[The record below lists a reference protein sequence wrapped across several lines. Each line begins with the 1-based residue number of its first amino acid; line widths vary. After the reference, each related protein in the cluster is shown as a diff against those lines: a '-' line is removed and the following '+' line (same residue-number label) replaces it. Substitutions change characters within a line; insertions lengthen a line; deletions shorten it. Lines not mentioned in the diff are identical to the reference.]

1 MIAAPPPGEPIT
13 ARLDMDGRILS
24 ADEPL
29 ARLQADAGG
38 DPHGT
43 LAIPALAALVRLA
56 ARLRIPISRAV
67 QAAQGDADVSM
78 WVQIRPETEGY
89 SLSIVDWQ
97 VRAPR
102 QWPGEL
108 GVLMARRFAPPEP
121 GWPWQVDTQLR
132 FRQVAA
138 QAASIGHE
146 PPREG
151 EPLTAYF
158 RLDAVIAEDVSP
170 MPLVEALAL
179 RMPFTDQHARLRAD
193 EAVEYRISGEPL
205 FDEDGALMGYRGRA
219 VPQESQPTQ
228 APAPASEEPAAEV
241 HDIFGDSM
249 FDAGF
254 APRLDQALRQPIGR
268 IIANASSIA
277 NQTQGPLR
285 EEYAGY
291 GADIAQASRHLLD
304 LVDDLSDLQAIERPD
319 FRAARER
326 IDLADLARRAAGL
339 LHVRAGER
347 GIRIQTPPLGETA
360 MACGEYRRALQILV
374 NLIGNAV
381 RHTPRDST
389 IWVRVDAEDG
399 HARVVVADQGGGI
412 DPVDHERIFKRF
424 ERLGLSGSDGSGL
437 GLYISRRLARAMD
450 GDLTVDS
457 ALGQG
462 ARFTLDLPVWT
473 DA

>member
-1 MIAAPPPGEPIT
+1 MTVAPPGTEPIL
-13 ARLDMDGRILS
+13 ARLDGDGRIIS
-24 ADEPL
+24 ADAPL

-38 DPHGT
+38 DPHGP

-67 QAAQGDADVSM
+67 QAAQGEADLSM
-78 WVQIRPETEGY
+78 WVQIRPEADGY
-89 SLSIVDWQ
+89 SMSIVDWQ

-108 GVLMARRFAPPEP
+108 GVLMARRLAPAEP

-138 QAASIGHE
+138 EAAAIGHE
-146 PPREG
+146 PPRDG

-158 RLDAVIAEDVSP
+158 RLDAIIADDVSP

-193 EAVEYRISGEPL
+193 GAVSYRISGEPL
-205 FDEDGALMGYRGRA
+205 FDEHGALMGYRGRA
-219 VPQESQPTQ
+219 VPQESQPAQ
-228 APAPASEEPAAEV
+228 EPRVEAEAPSAEI
-241 HDIFGDSM
+241 HDLFGDGM

-254 APRLDQALRQPIGR
+254 APRLDRALRQPIGR
-268 IIANASSIA
+268 IIANAGSIA
-277 NQTQGPLR
+277 AQAHGELR

-304 LVDDLSDLQAIERPD
+304 LVDDLSDLHAIERPD
-319 FRAARER
+319 FRVAKER
-326 IDLADLARRAAGL
+326 VDLADLARRAAGL

-347 GIRIQTPPLGETA
+347 GIRIQTPPLGESA
-360 MACGEYRRALQILV
+360 MACGEYRRVLQILV

-389 IWVRVDAEDG
+389 IWVRVDSEG
-399 HARVVVADQGGGI
+399 GRARVVVADQGGGI
-412 DPVDHERIFKRF
+412 DPADHQRIFERF
-424 ERLGLSGSDGSGL
+424 ERLGLSGGDGSGL
-437 GLYISRRLARAMD
+437 GLYISRRLARAMN
-450 GDLTVDS
+450 GDLTVES

-462 ARFTLDLPVWT
+462 ARFTLDLPVWA